1 MTSAQSRSTAA
12 TLLAAPDSINAWNP
26 EYLEAE
32 FVRFKADPS
41 GVPSDLASFFRG
53 FELALSGEGPQVGGA
68 AGAGG
73 SGGAG
78 GSQLD
83 LKVFALVQAY
93 RSMGHAFAK
102 IDPLGRNPARYA
114 SLEPSFHGISEAELG
129 AATSIAVIPGK
140 SSATVREVLAFLES
154 VYCGSIGAEFM
165 YAEDPREREFFI
177 ARLERGEGAYRLTD
191 ADRIKIL
198 DQLISGESLD
208 KFLGKRYQGK
218 KRFSGEGCEA
228 VIPLLLW
235 MTDRAAELGTQEVIM
250 GMAHRARL
258 AVLKCYLQK
267 EMPSLLT
274 EFEESWIEPERLG
287 FGDVKYHRG
296 HSCDYVT
303 PSGKSVHLSMLNNP
317 SHLETVNPVVLG
329 RVRAKQDQVGDT
341 ERTRI
346 LSLVLHGDAAMSGQG
361 VVFECAAMSG
371 LEGYSVGG
379 TIHIATNNQIG
390 FTTDPVDGRSS
401 RYCTDV
407 AKVTGAPVL
416 HVNGD
421 DPEAVVAVARMVAE
435 YRAMFRREIY
445 VDLVCFRRY
454 GHNEQ
459 DEPRYTQPKMYALA
473 DQHQGVPAS
482 YRRKLVGAG
491 VISDDAAQAI
501 VDRENAMLDA
511 AQDAA
516 KKQPVDPANDPG
528 KNLWKGFTTKYTFE
542 SPKTAV
548 SMETLK
554 EVAAAMGRTP
564 EGFKVHPKLKALLA
578 ARANLPTHGKIAHA
592 DAEQLAIGTLLVEGY
607 DCRISGQDVR
617 RGTFTHRHAALR
629 DEQTGERYLPLSNVR
644 PGKQG
649 SYTVFDSLLS
659 EYAVMGFDYGYSR
672 GAPKCL
678 VMWEA
683 QFGDFC
689 NGAQIIIDQF
699 LASSEVKWNRW
710 SGLVL
715 LLPHGQEGQGPEH
728 TSARLERFLSLCG
741 NDSMEVVAPTTGAQV
756 FHLLRRQMLRNFRK
770 PLVVMTPKR
779 FLRVE
784 TSPIEDLIKGEFQHL
799 IDDPAFAGKA
809 GDKGGLDPKSVIRV
823 IYCMGKI
830 YHELAEKR
838 DAAKRTDTA
847 LVRVEQMYPFHAD
860 LAKRIDAR
868 YPASAKRVWAQEE
881 PRNSGAFLYI
891 ADAFRE
897 KVGVELAYSGRAAC
911 ASPAGGS
918 EKAYKLEQERVLS
931 AILGSEGV
939 AGANGTNGDHA
950 SGAEAKGAAAKA
962 KR

>member
-1 MTSAQSRSTAA
+1 MTAA
-12 TLLAAPDSINAWNP
+12 QTNPGMLRAAPDAINAWSP
-26 EYLEAE
+26 EYIEHE
-32 FVRFKADPS
+32 YQRFLSDPAS
-41 GVPSDLASFFRG
+41 VPGDLAAFFRG
-53 FELALSGEGPQVGGA
+53 FELASSGISFGA
-68 AGAGG
+68 AGG
-73 SGGAG
+73 GGA
-78 GSQLD
+78 SQLD
-83 LKVFALVQAY
+83 LKAFALVQAY
-93 RSMGHAFAK
+93 RTMGHAFAK
-102 IDPLGRNPARYA
+102 LDPLGRHPLRHP
-114 SLEPSFHGISEAELG
+114 SLEPSFHGISAGEL
-129 AATSIAVIPGK
+129 SQSVSLSVIPGK
-140 SSATVREVLAFLES
+140 ASATVAELIAFLES

-165 YAEDPREREFFI
+165 YAEDPREREFFL
-177 ARLERGEGAYRLTD
+177 ARLERCEGAYAITD

-218 KRFSGEGCEA
+218 KRFSGEGCES

-235 MTDRAAELGTQEVIM
+235 MTDRAAELGAQEVIM

-346 LSLVLHGDAAMSGQG
+346 LSLILHGDAAMSGQG
-361 VVFECAAMSG
+361 VVYECAAMSG
-371 LEGYSVGG
+371 LEGYNVGG

-435 YRAMFRREIY
+435 YRAMFKREIY

-459 DEPRYTQPKMYALA
+459 DEPRYTQPTVYARA
-473 DQHQGVPAS
+473 DQHAGVPAN

-491 VISDDAAQAI
+491 VLSDEAAQAI
-501 VDRENAMLDA
+501 VDRESAMLDA

-516 KKQPVDPANDPG
+516 KKQPVNPANEPG
-528 KNLWKGFTTKYTFE
+528 KNLWKGFTTKYSFE
-542 SPKTAV
+542 SPKTGV

-564 EGFKVHPKLKALLA
+564 EGFNVHPKLKALLA
-578 ARANLPTHGKIAHA
+578 ARANLPAHGKIAHA

-629 DEQTGERYLPLSNVR
+629 DEQTGERYMPLANVR
-644 PGKQG
+644 AGKQG
-649 SYTVFDSLLS
+649 AYTVFDSLLS

-672 GAPKCL
+672 GAPRCL

-710 SGLVL
+710 SGMVL

-741 NDSMEVVAPTTGAQV
+741 NDSMEVVAPTTGAQI

-784 TSPIEDLIKGEFQHL
+784 TSTIEDLVKGEFQHL
-799 IDDPAFAGKA
+799 IDDPMFAGKGA
-809 GDKGGLDPKSVIRV
+809 DTKNVSRV

-868 YPASAKRVWAQEE
+868 YPAGAKRVWAQEE

-897 KVGVELAYSGRAAC
+897 KVGVELAYAGRAAC

-918 EKAYKLEQERVLS
+918 EKAYKLEQERVIG
-931 AILGSEGV
+931 AILGSEG
-939 AGANGTNGDHA
+939 ATNGNHA
-950 SGAEAKGAAAKA
+950 PEAKPEPKGAPAKA

>member
-1 MTSAQSRSTAA
+1 MTSAQSHSTVAP
-12 TLLAAPDSINAWNP
+12 LRAAPDSINAWSP

-32 FVRFKADPS
+32 YARFRADS
-41 GVPSDLASFFRG
+41 SSVPADLAAFFRG
-53 FELALSGEGPQVGGA
+53 FDLAMGGEIAPI
-68 AGAGG
+68 G
-73 SGGAG
+73 SAGGAG
-78 GSQLD
+78 GSASALD
-83 LKVFALVQAY
+83 LKVYGLVQAY
-93 RSMGHAFAK
+93 RAMGHASAK
-102 IDPLGRNPARYA
+102 LDPLGRHPAKHA
-114 SLEPSFHGISEAELG
+114 SLEPSFHGIGEAELG
-129 AATSIAVIPGK
+129 GSTSIAVIPGK
-140 SSATVREVLAFLES
+140 ASATVRDVISFLES

-165 YAEDPREREFFI
+165 HAEDPREREFFI
-177 ARLERGEGAYRLTD
+177 ARLERGEGAYQLTD

-218 KRFSGEGCEA
+218 KRFSGEGCES

-235 MTDRAAELGTQEVIM
+235 MTDRAAEFGTQEVIM

-361 VVFECAAMSG
+361 VVYECAAMSG
-371 LEGYSVGG
+371 LDGYGVGG

-416 HVNGD
+416 HVNAD

-435 YRAMFRREIY
+435 YRATFKREIY

-459 DEPRYTQPKMYALA
+459 DEPRYTQPTVYSIA
-473 DQHQGVPAS
+473 DQHPGIPTQ
-482 YRRKLVGAG
+482 YRRRLVGAG
-491 VISDDAAQAI
+491 VISDEAAQAI
-501 VDRENAMLDA
+501 VDRESTMLDA
-511 AQDAA
+511 AQEAA
-516 KKQPVDPANDPG
+516 KKQPVNPANEPG

-542 SPKTAV
+542 SPKTGV

-564 EGFKVHPKLKALLA
+564 EGFNVHPKLKALLA
-578 ARANLPTHGKIAHA
+578 ARANLPVHGKIAHA
-592 DAEQLAIGTLLVEGY
+592 DAEQLAIGTLLIEGY

-629 DEQTGERYLPLSNVR
+629 DEQTGERYMPLSNVR

-741 NDSMEVVAPTTGAQV
+741 NDSMEVVAPTTGAQI

-784 TSPIEDLIKGEFQHL
+784 TSTIDELVKGEFQHL
-799 IDDPAFAGKA
+799 IDDPMFAA
-809 GDKGGLDPKSVIRV
+809 KGGQDTKGVTRV

-868 YPASAKRVWAQEE
+868 YPAGAKRVWAQEE

-897 KVGVELAYSGRAAC
+897 RLGVELSYAGRAAC

-918 EKAYKLEQERVLS
+918 EKAYKLEQERVLA
-931 AILGSEGV
+931 AILGSDAA
-939 AGANGTNGDHA
+939 AGAKATNGDHTH
-950 SGAEAKGAAAKA
+950 GAESKGTPARVKQ
-962 KR
+962 